1 MVQPIAIVLLA
12 VAIAPVLAAG
22 SSSVINATCAEL
34 KPLWPYDYCVGVL
47 SGDPAATAATDLR
60 GVAAAAVNITATKAA
75 STLRVISDLVDEL
88 STCRGYYG
96 NMLQSL
102 ADVRVDLD
110 AGRWAIQ

>member
-47 SGDPAATAATDLR
+47 SGDPAATDLR
-60 GVAAAAVNITATKAA
+60 GVSAAAVNITATKAA

-96 NMLQSL
+96 NMLPSL

-110 AGRWAIQ
+110 SGRWAIQ